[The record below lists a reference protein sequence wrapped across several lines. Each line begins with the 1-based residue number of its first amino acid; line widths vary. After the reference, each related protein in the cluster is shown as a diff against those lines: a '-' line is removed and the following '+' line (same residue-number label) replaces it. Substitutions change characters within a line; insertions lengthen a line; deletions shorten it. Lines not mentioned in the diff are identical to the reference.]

1 MAGIFP
7 VGLKFF
13 TKEKYYYN
21 KHSLRP
27 KEGCGGGLG
36 EMAWK

>member
-1 MAGIFP
+1 MVGTFP
-7 VGLKFF
+7 LGLKCF

-21 KHSLRP
+21 KHNLRP

-36 EMAWK
+36 EMTGK